1 MTVLRRLDP
10 KGPETDPRVNVWC
23 QVRAP
28 DGTAK
33 ERDQSD
39 AFTEA
44 STGPAPV
51 NVRWLYPQHFPD
63 PRKGKVHLA
72 DGRYDVSWYGQRGVG
87 RELLGVGAFVIE
99 SGEVKDLDGT
109 PAKIEPDLG

>member
-1 MTVLRRLDP
+1 M
-10 KGPETDPRVNVWC
+10 NVWC
-23 QVRAP
+23 EVRAP
-28 DGTAK
+28 DGTTK

-44 STGPAPV
+44 SNDSAPV

-63 PRKGKVHLA
+63 PPKGKLHLA
-72 DGRYDVSWYGQRGVG
+72 DGRYDVGWYGQRGVG
-87 RELLGVGAFVIE
+87 RELLGVDAFVIE